1 LSSVLSIRC
10 TDDKPAE
17 PVHLQVERLPSGAGW
32 LLITA
37 GVVGLIVPGVP
48 GTPFLL
54 AGAIVLTPGGSRL
67 LARWAGQN
75 PPGFVRFAMRR
86 ISRFL
91 DDLERRY
98 PGRHGD
104 VR

>member
-1 LSSVLSIRC
+1 LSSVLPIRC

-67 LARWAGQN
+67 KRDGGPKAARSSVSRCAKS
-75 PPGFVRFAMRR
+75 
-86 ISRFL
+86 SRFL
-91 DDLERRY
+91 DGFNAASRGGMGCR
-98 PGRHGD
+98 
-104 VR
+104 